1 MFSLSVA
8 PVAAAESV
16 PEESHAS
23 FTSRHLALVLD
34 KCYKTA
40 DLDDRI
46 VKEKKEGKDGSE
58 AVVERTVK
66 GLVPR
71 CLEKDGAAFEALK
84 KTKAKT
90 KEQRLSMLSEC
101 RPEGCKS
108 AVDLFLWLV
117 EVIPPSMLP
126 PYAA

>member
-1 MFSLSVA
+1 M
-8 PVAAAESV
+8 
-16 PEESHAS
+16 PEESHAA

-34 KCYKTA
+34 KCFSRA
-40 DLDDRI
+40 ELDDQT
-46 VKEKKEGKDGSE
+46 VKEKKEGKDGLE
-58 AVVERTVK
+58 AVVERPVK